1 MFKIRRNIFE
11 TNSSSTH
18 SITIE
23 DYCEPRKKTFQY
35 TKIPHH
41 IDIYIDDTEFNEN
54 GNNLTEWQKLNALID
69 FIVGFYSDDDVDTNK
84 PLFEIIKKVIKDKC
98 DSNLKLNLP
107 EYYEYIFDDYDENS
121 LRLLGLSDDSTE
133 DEMYNR
139 FKEIIFNPKINFKHK
154 DNEY

>member
-1 MFKIRRNIFE
+1 MIKVRKNVFE

-23 DYCEPRKKTFQY
+23 DSEHRNFEYVDIPKNKK
-35 TKIPHH
+35 I
-41 IDIYIDDTEFNEN
+41 IIDDLDFNKY
-54 GNNLTEWQKLNALID
+54 NNNETEWTKLNALID

-98 DSNLKLNLP
+98 DSNLELNLP

>member
-1 MFKIRRNIFE
+1 MIKIRRNCFE

-23 DYCEPRKKTFQY
+23 EYYEPHNRTFQY

-41 IDIYIDDTEFNEN
+41 IDITIDDTEFNED

-69 FIVGFYSDDDVDTNK
+69 FIVGFYSDDNVDTNK
-84 PLFEIIKKVIKDKC
+84 PLFQIIKNIIKDKC
-98 DSNLKLNLP
+98 DSNLELNLP
-107 EYYEYIFDDYDENS
+107 EYYDYIFDDYNENS
-121 LRLLGLSDDSTE
+121 LDLLGLDEDSTE
-133 DEMYNR
+133 DEIYNR
-139 FKEIIFNPKINFKHK
+139 FTDIIFDRKINLKHK

>member
-1 MFKIRRNIFE
+1 MIKVRKNVFE

-98 DSNLKLNLP
+98 DSNLDIDPFYDHFAIYDDTCGNILEILHLNK
-107 EYYEYIFDDYDENS
+107 N
-121 LRLLGLSDDSTE
+121 STE
-133 DEMYNR
+133 DEIYNR

-154 DNEY
+154 ENEY

>member
-18 SITIE
+18 SITFE
-23 DYCEPRKKTFQY
+23 EYNKPCKRTFQY

-41 IDIYIDDTEFNEN
+41 INIYIDDTEFNED

-69 FIVGFYSDDDVDTNK
+69 FILGFYSDDDVNTNK
-84 PLFEIIKKVIKDKC
+84 PLFEIVKKVIKDKC

-121 LRLLGLSDDSTE
+121 LRLLGLSDDSTK
-133 DEMYNR
+133 DEIYNR
-139 FKEIIFNPKINFKHK
+139 FDEIIFNPKINFKHK